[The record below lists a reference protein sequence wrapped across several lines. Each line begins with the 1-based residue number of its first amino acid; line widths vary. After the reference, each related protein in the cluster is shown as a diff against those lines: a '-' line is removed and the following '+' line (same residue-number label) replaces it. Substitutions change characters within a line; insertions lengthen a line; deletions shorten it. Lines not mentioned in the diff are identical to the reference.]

1 MINKKIT
8 VSGIELTN
16 KIEEYVDKRV
26 NSISKFISEDEVA
39 QMNIKLAKTTKHHL
53 NGDVFRAEMDI
64 HYNKNYFRAEAETG
78 DLLSSIDIAKD
89 ELIDEISKAKNKH
102 MRLFRKGHQKI
113 KNIIKRLGRKS

>member
-8 VSGIELTN
+8 TSGIELTE
-16 KIEEYVDKRV
+16 KIGEYLDKRIS
-26 NSISKFISEDEVA
+26 SISKFIPEEEVA
-39 QMNIKLAKTTKHHL
+39 QMNIKIGKTTNHHQ
-53 NGDVFRAEMDI
+53 NGDIFRAELDLY
-64 HYNKNYFRAEAETG
+64 HNKAYFRAEAETG

-113 KNIIKRLGRKS
+113 KSIIKRLGRGF